1 MALALTNE
9 QRRQA
14 GASVTSRLAQFAAG
28 LDFSSIPADVTA
40 HTKLTILDTLG
51 VALAGAAIG
60 EGCEGVMAYAASQ
73 SDGGPARLW
82 ASGRQMSAGL
92 AAFCNASHA
101 RCLDYD
107 DIVENPQI
115 HVAVCIV
122 PAAFA
127 IAEAL
132 PQPVTGK
139 QFLAAVAAGAEIQS
153 RLGAAI
159 ARTQSASS
167 FPVMLSTQ
175 VFGYFSA
182 AVTAGYLLGLDAR
195 RMESAIGLA
204 MMQASGT
211 EEMVVHS
218 PESVGKC
225 IYAGFSNQGG
235 VQSALMA
242 ANNVVAV
249 GAAFE
254 GQAGLFEAY
263 YGGRFN
269 RDVLISKLG
278 QRFHALDRCFKA
290 SPGTLVSHAFCEAA
304 LIVMQREQLK
314 PADIFEVRLRVGG
327 WGRAMCEPIDVRRN
341 PPTAAAAMNSIPFVV
356 AKAIANGKVALTDFQ
371 VSGRAQAESRAVAE
385 RIRCLHDSGLDNP
398 IGLEPG
404 LIDIVTT
411 DGRVFTQRIDK
422 PLGHPSRPLSFDDV
436 ARKFRENAGYAVSPL
451 SAERIDQII
460 TTVEHLEQANDVRDV
475 LDLIVPKAVQ

>member
-9 QRRQA
+9 QRWQA
-14 GASVTSRLAQFAAG
+14 GASVTSRLAQFAAR
-28 LDFSSIPADVTA
+28 LDYASIPGEVLTHA
-40 HTKLTILDTLG
+40 KLTILDTLG

-73 SDGGPARLW
+73 SDSGPARIW
-82 ASGRQMSAGL
+82 ASGRRMSAGL

-132 PQPVTGK
+132 QRPVTGK
-139 QFLAAVAAGAEIQS
+139 QFLTAVTAGSEIQS
-153 RLGAAI
+153 RLGASI

-182 AVTAGYLLGLDAR
+182 AITAGHLLGLDAR
-195 RMESAIGLA
+195 QMESAIGLA
-204 MMQASGT
+204 MMQVSGT
-211 EEMVVHS
+211 EEMVVHAT
-218 PESVGKC
+218 ESVGKC

-249 GAAFE
+249 GAALE

-269 RDVLISKLG
+269 REALIAKFG
-278 QRFHALDRCFKA
+278 QRFHALERCFKA
-290 SPGTLVSHAFCEAA
+290 SPGTLVSHAFSEAA
-304 LIVMQREQLK
+304 LIVMRNEQLK
-314 PADIFEVRLRVGG
+314 PDDIFEVRLYVGG
-327 WGRAMCEPIDVRRN
+327 WGRAMCEPIEARRD

-356 AKAIANGKVALTDFQ
+356 AKAIANGKVSLTDFRDA
-371 VSGRAQAESRAVAE
+371 GRAQPESRALAE
-385 RIRCLHDSGLDNP
+385 RIRYLHDSSLDNP
-398 IGLEPG
+398 TGLEPG

-411 DGRVFTQRIDK
+411 DGRVFSQRVDK
-422 PLGHPSRPLSFDDV
+422 PLGHPSRPLSFDDI
-436 ARKFRENAGYAVSPL
+436 ARKFRDNAGYAVTPL
-451 SAERIDQII
+451 SSERIDRII
-460 TTVEHLEQANDVRDV
+460 AAVGNLEQSSDIREL
-475 LDLIVPKAVQ
+475 LDLFSPEAVQ